1 MVNKNRSFDTI
12 DTLHGIIIPSTMEAG
27 SILGHSKIE
36 KDEPFI
42 IIDDSSVIGSPSI
55 NVYKESLP
63 LFASHSVKYVGEP
76 ILALFGPDLESV
88 TIKSK
93 NIEIEYQNVATTS
106 SENILI
112 DHSPIEYIW
121 NDVEKLR
128 TPTTTS
134 FKKTYIEEP
143 YHTKEDSYIKAKAW
157 IDGSIL
163 YVKVPTQWPFHVQ
176 DSVANVCGRTKKSV
190 VVIGEGY
197 NSSYDETLI
206 IPSILGSIAALAAIK
221 TMKSVILYSTYP
233 TYKSRYSITRETIL
247 DEAQKPIA
255 EKVDVEIDQGA
266 YPLFSFEM
274 VQQMIAGLF
283 PLYPIKAFYASF
295 NIVESH
301 TTPSHFFG
309 SLGYTS
315 ALFSTEAHASAIA
328 SYLKKNPANWRI
340 KEYNR
345 YDERERVIS
354 TMDHSQLK
362 NLLSEIVEAS
372 DFSRHHAV
380 YSLQSQKSQR
390 LSTFL
395 NYSRGIG
402 IACGAGI
409 SGFSLDSA
417 LHRDSKIEITL
428 DNNAITVNSSFY
440 PSKKTKKLWYSV
452 IAEELSVDPTIIHS
466 VKRDTSKMVD
476 SGPEVLSLD
485 VARSIEMIRQVCANI
500 KGKRFQEP
508 LPISASVS
516 AKSAIATPETKF
528 ISQNWGCLTLEI
540 EINTITLTAFVRR
553 VYGRFL
559 CSHIMNKE
567 QLCSKFRHII
577 YSTLDTFDLIPKHYN
592 NDPPIIDI
600 KVMSSE
606 QSNIPSS
613 ATQSLRAMVYA
624 CYVSALSS
632 ATGKEIT
639 TLPFTSKQNIAWGDD
654 I

>member
-1 MVNKNRSFDTI
+1 MVKKNSSIDTI
-12 DTLHGIIIPSTMEAG
+12 DTLHGVIIPSTMEAG

-36 KDEPFI
+36 DDEPFI
-42 IIDDSSVIGSPSI
+42 IIDSNSVTGNPHIS
-55 NVYKESLP
+55 VYKESLP

-76 ILALFGPDLESV
+76 VLALFGPDLESA
-88 TIKSK
+88 TIRSK
-93 NIEIEYQNVATTS
+93 TIEIEYQNVATSS
-106 SENILI
+106 SENLLK

-121 NDVEKLR
+121 NDVEQFR

-134 FKKTYIEEP
+134 FKRTYIEEP
-143 YHTKEDSYIKAKAW
+143 HHTKEDAYVKAKAW
-157 IDGSIL
+157 VKDTIL

-176 DSVANVCGRTKKSV
+176 DSVASVCGRTKKSV
-190 VVIGEGY
+190 VILSEGY
-197 NSSYDETLI
+197 TSSYDEKLI
-206 IPSILGSIAALAAIK
+206 IPSIIASIAALGAIK
-221 TMKSVILYSTYP
+221 SKKTVILYTKYP
-233 TYKSRYSITRETIL
+233 TYKSTYTITRETLL
-247 DEAQKPIA
+247 DELHKPVA
-255 EKVDVEIDQGA
+255 EKIEVEVDQGA

-283 PLYPIKAFYASF
+283 PLYPIKALYASIK
-295 NIVESH
+295 IVESH
-301 TTPSHFFG
+301 NTPSHFFG

-328 SYLKKNPANWRI
+328 SHLKKNPANWRI

-345 YDERERVIS
+345 YDERERIIK
-354 TMDHSQLK
+354 TMDYSQLK
-362 NLLSEIVEAS
+362 DLLSDIVVAS

-428 DNNAITVNSSFY
+428 ENNDITINSSFY

-452 IAEELSVDPTIIHS
+452 IAEELSVDPAIIHS
-466 VKRDTSKMVD
+466 MKRDTSIIVD

-485 VARSIEMIRQVCANI
+485 VARSIEMIRQVCASI
-500 KGKRFQEP
+500 KSKRFQEP
-508 LPISASVS
+508 LPITASVS
-516 AKSAIATPETKF
+516 AKTTIATPETKF
-528 ISQNWGCLTLEI
+528 VSQNWGCITLEI
-540 EINTITLTAFVRR
+540 EINTVTLTAFARR
-553 VYGRFL
+553 VFGRFL

-567 QLCSKFRHII
+567 QLCSKFRHIM
-577 YSTLDTFDLIPKHYN
+577 YSALDDFDLIPKHYN

-600 KVMSSE
+600 KVISSDE
-606 QSNIPSS
+606 SNIPSS
-613 ATQSLRAMVYA
+613 ATQSVRAMIYA
-624 CYVSALSS
+624 AYVSALSS
-632 ATGKEIT
+632 ASGKEIT
-639 TLPFTSKQNIAWGDD
+639 TLPFTSKQSISLGDD